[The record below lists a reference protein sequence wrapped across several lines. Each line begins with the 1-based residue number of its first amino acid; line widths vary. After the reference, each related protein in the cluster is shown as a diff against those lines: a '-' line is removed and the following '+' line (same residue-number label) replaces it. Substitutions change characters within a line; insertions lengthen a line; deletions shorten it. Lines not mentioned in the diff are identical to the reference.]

1 MSLSRLGARITRLEA
16 RCTRVTSPS
25 ALVMVWR
32 ADGDTH
38 ATALLAAGLTPAA
51 VAGRVVLFVQY
62 AETRPDALTT

>member
-1 MSLSRLGARITRLEA
+1 MSLHHLGARITRLEA
-16 RCTRVTSPS
+16 RCARSTSP
-25 ALVMVWR
+25 ARPVIVWM